1 MFGVPPLH
9 SPWFVYDATLE
20 DGTRIDLLRLQP
32 VSYARPPSTLGSI
45 TGHHWRKLHDNM
57 LGFRIQSLQ
66 QRVAEYQRDRWN
78 AAHRAGKQVVALK
91 VTCFAQR
98 TGPQYVGQ
106 PPEVSIW
113 YDWRKPLE
121 TLEDLDRWLEQN
133 PDLLPGM

>member
-1 MFGVPPLH
+1 
-9 SPWFVYDATLE
+9 
-20 DGTRIDLLRLQP
+20 
-32 VSYARPPSTLGSI
+32 
-45 TGHHWRKLHDNM
+45 M